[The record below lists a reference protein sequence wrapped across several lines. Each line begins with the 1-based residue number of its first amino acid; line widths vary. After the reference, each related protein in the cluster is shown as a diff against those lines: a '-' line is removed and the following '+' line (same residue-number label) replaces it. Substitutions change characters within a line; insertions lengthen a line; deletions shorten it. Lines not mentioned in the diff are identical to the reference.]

1 MLVMTPKPV
10 NAQGKELSE
19 RGKAA
24 DSNKDGLI
32 QESEARGPLAA
43 NFDDMDCDKNGG
55 LDGAEIKGFF
65 SGSGCPKKQP
75 AAASTTTLAK
85 SKFPP
90 LSERSKA
97 SDTNKD
103 GLIQE
108 SEARG
113 PLAANFDDMDCDKNG
128 GLDGAEIK
136 GFFSGSGCPE
146 KAIKDPGKLKTAKK

>member
-1 MLVMTPKPV
+1 MEITKILHSSFVILLTLFFGTSILVMTPKPV

-19 RGKAA
+19 RG
-24 DSNKDGLI
+24 
-32 QESEARGPLAA
+32 
-43 NFDDMDCDKNGG
+43 
-55 LDGAEIKGFF
+55 
-65 SGSGCPKKQP
+65 
-75 AAASTTTLAK
+75 
-85 SKFPP
+85 
-90 LSERSKA
+90 KA

-128 GLDGAEIK
+128 GLDGAEIS

-146 KAIKDPGKLKTAKK
+146 MIIKDPGKLKTAKKITSQGKKPAPRGRPPQAVKLGDVVSKLSIET